1 MKRKEKG
8 PMDQPQSFLL
18 HALFIII
25 LLWVMFGYV
34 FGLINAPNNDM
45 FPRIDSGDLLLYYR
59 LDTDMK
65 AQDVAVLKKNNTVYI
80 GRVVAVGGDTV
91 DISDDNKLIINGHT
105 VYVNNIFYPT
115 SRYEGFV
122 DYPVTLAPD
131 TYFVL
136 VDQRNVGEDSRYY
149 GVVSKDELLGTVITI
164 MRRTNL

>member
-91 DISDDNKLIINGHT
+91 DISDDNKLIINGHA
-105 VYVNNIFYPT
+105 VYENNIFYTT

-136 VDQRNVGEDSRYY
+136 VDQRNVGEDSRY
-149 GVVSKDELLGTVITI
+149 
-164 MRRTNL
+164 